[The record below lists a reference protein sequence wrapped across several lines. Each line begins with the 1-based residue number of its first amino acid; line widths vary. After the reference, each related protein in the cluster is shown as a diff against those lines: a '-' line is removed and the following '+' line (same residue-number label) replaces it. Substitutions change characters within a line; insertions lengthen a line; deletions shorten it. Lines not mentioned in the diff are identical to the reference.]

1 MSSSNRSLHRAKTA
15 KNDECYTRWVD
26 IEREVN
32 SYISYDPDVFKGK
45 TVLLPC
51 DDPEWSQFTRYFVTN
66 FQRLGLKKLISTSY
80 APGARTKITLLD
92 ILSSSPE
99 YDVKKQETHGRVLT
113 LTDDDLLDD
122 SSYVDVDSMKWSYLE
137 GTGDFRSKEVTA
149 LRDEA
154 DVIVTNPPFSLF
166 REFLTW
172 IEDGVKKFLIV
183 GNENA
188 IGYKT
193 VFPLIKDNKIWLGCT
208 KPSEFDTPDGSVK
221 KLGNVAWFTNIQHA
235 KRHQSLMLDTMAN
248 NLRFNHKL
256 VSALVRNC
264 GVDPMDPHYPK
275 YDNYDAIEVPFIKAI
290 PSDYEGVMGVPL
302 SFLHSYDPDQFEI
315 TSFRKGDDD
324 KDLSLTVGGVK
335 RCPYIRILVQ
345 RRSGC

>member
-172 IEDGVKKFLIV
+172 IEDGGKKFLIV

-264 GVDPMDPHYPK
+264 GVDPKDPHYPK

>member
-1 MSSSNRSLHRAKTA
+1 MDRR
-15 KNDECYTRWVD
+15 R
-26 IEREVN
+26 
-32 SYISYDPDVFKGK
+32 G
-45 TVLLPC
+45 
-51 DDPEWSQFTRYFVTN
+51 
-66 FQRLGLKKLISTSY
+66 G
-80 APGARTKITLLD
+80 
-92 ILSSSPE
+92 
-99 YDVKKQETHGRVLT
+99 
-113 LTDDDLLDD
+113 
-122 SSYVDVDSMKWSYLE
+122 
-137 GTGDFRSKEVTA
+137 
-149 LRDEA
+149 
-154 DVIVTNPPFSLF
+154 
-166 REFLTW
+166 EFL
-172 IEDGVKKFLIV
+172 II

-256 VSALVRNC
+256 VNALVRNC
-264 GVDPMDPHYPK
+264 GVDANDPHYPK

-302 SFLHSYDPDQFEI
+302 SFLYSYDPDQFEI
-315 TSFRKGDDD
+315 TSFRKGDDG
-324 KDLSLTVGGVK
+324 KDLSLLVGGVM

-345 RRSGC
+345 RRSAC

>member
-1 MSSSNRSLHRAKTA
+1 MSRNNRSLHKAKKA

-32 SYISYDPDVFKGK
+32 SYISYDPDVFRGK

-166 REFLTW
+166 SAFLKW
-172 IEDGVKKFLIV
+172 IEDGGKKFLIV

-193 VFPLIKDNKIWLGCT
+193 VFPLIKNNKIWLGCT

-302 SFLHSYDPDQFEI
+302 SFLYSYDPDQFEI

>member
-1 MSSSNRSLHRAKTA
+1 MDRR
-15 KNDECYTRWVD
+15 R
-26 IEREVN
+26 
-32 SYISYDPDVFKGK
+32 G
-45 TVLLPC
+45 
-51 DDPEWSQFTRYFVTN
+51 
-66 FQRLGLKKLISTSY
+66 G
-80 APGARTKITLLD
+80 
-92 ILSSSPE
+92 
-99 YDVKKQETHGRVLT
+99 
-113 LTDDDLLDD
+113 
-122 SSYVDVDSMKWSYLE
+122 
-137 GTGDFRSKEVTA
+137 
-149 LRDEA
+149 
-154 DVIVTNPPFSLF
+154 
-166 REFLTW
+166 EFL
-172 IEDGVKKFLIV
+172 II

-264 GVDPMDPHYPK
+264 GVDANDPHYPK

-302 SFLHSYDPDQFEI
+302 SFLYSYDPDQFEI
-315 TSFRKGDDD
+315 TSFRKGDDG
-324 KDLSLTVGGVK
+324 KDLSLLVGGGDEVPVHQDSSSAAIGLLNSPEATK
-335 RCPYIRILVQ
+335 VNGRSRYLRIGIQ
-345 RRSGC
+345 RRKKEED